1 MPTTQQNNSL
11 LKFLPPRLSEGK
23 EWYVYYYVIHPL
35 SGKLSRVRIKINR
48 VKGIHNRRVFA
59 RRLIHEIN
67 IKLVNGWNPFIE
79 KEAPKAF
86 HHLFAALDTYLNVR
100 EREAEANSFR
110 TYKSY
115 VKALKDFL
123 IRNGYTEKMYVNQFD
138 KAISTKIMLQ
148 IKQNPKQSFRTY
160 NNYLQGFTT
169 IFNWLKE
176 FGYVSD
182 NPFENIKK
190 IPKKLIK
197 KTRRTL
203 TENERKQLRD
213 FLTLENKNYFVMCL
227 LCYYCF
233 LRPKEISLLRI
244 KDIDVENQ
252 LVYVSEDIAKND
264 HSSIRTIP
272 NAMISYVKDLD
283 LNQSSDYYLFSFDKA
298 QKFVPGIKIAE
309 GREIARYWSDVVRR
323 RLNWPMELQFYSLKD
338 TGITNMLADGIAPNF
353 VQGQA
358 DHSSLDMT
366 SIYAAKRTTVS
377 QEQIKNNSAAF

>member
-1 MPTTQQNNSL
+1 MPKNQNNNFL
-11 LKFLPPRLSEGK
+11 LKFLPPTLSEGK
-23 EWYVYYYVIHPL
+23 VWYVSYYAIYP
-35 SGKLSRVRIKINR
+35 STGKLRRVRIKLNR
-48 VKGIHNRRVFA
+48 IKGIGA
-59 RRLIHEIN
+59 RRSFAKKLINEIN
-67 IKLVNGWNPFIE
+67 YKLTSGWNPFID
-79 KEAPKAF
+79 KEAPKSF
-86 HHLFAALDTYLNVR
+86 YELFSVLDTYLNVR
-100 EREAEANSFR
+100 KKESEPNSYR
-110 TYKSY
+110 GYKSY
-115 VKALKDFL
+115 VKFLKDFL
-123 IRNGYTEKMYVNQFD
+123 SKNYSNKIYVNQFD
-138 KAISTKIMLQ
+138 TNIASKIMLH
-148 IKQNPKQSFRTY
+148 IKQNPKYSFRTY
-160 NNYLQGFTT
+160 NNYLQSFTT
-169 IFNWLKE
+169 IFNWMLE
-176 FGYVSD
+176 FAYITE
-182 NPFENIKK
+182 NPFDKIKK

-283 LNQSSDYYLFSFDKA
+283 LNQSRDYYLFSFDKA

>member
-1 MPTTQQNNSL
+1 MPKNQNNNFL
-11 LKFLPPRLSEGK
+11 LKFLPPTLSEGK
-23 EWYVYYYVIHPL
+23 VWYVSYYAIYP
-35 SGKLSRVRIKINR
+35 STGKLRRVRIKLNR
-48 VKGIHNRRVFA
+48 IKGIGPRRSFA
-59 RRLIHEIN
+59 KKLINEIN
-67 IKLVNGWNPFIE
+67 YKLTSGWNPFIE
-79 KEAPKAF
+79 KEAPKSF
-86 HHLFAALDTYLNVR
+86 YELFSVLDTYLNVR
-100 EREAEANSFR
+100 KKESEPNSYR
-110 TYKSY
+110 GYKSY
-115 VKALKDFL
+115 VKFLKDFL
-123 IRNGYTEKMYVNQFD
+123 SKNYSNKIYVNQFD
-138 KAISTKIMLQ
+138 TNIASKIMLH
-148 IKQNPKQSFRTY
+148 IKQNPKYSFRTY
-160 NNYLQGFTT
+160 NNYLQSFTT
-169 IFNWLKE
+169 IFNWMLE
-176 FGYVSD
+176 FAYITE
-182 NPFENIKK
+182 NPFDKIKK

-283 LNQSSDYYLFSFDKA
+283 LNQSRDYYLFSFDKA